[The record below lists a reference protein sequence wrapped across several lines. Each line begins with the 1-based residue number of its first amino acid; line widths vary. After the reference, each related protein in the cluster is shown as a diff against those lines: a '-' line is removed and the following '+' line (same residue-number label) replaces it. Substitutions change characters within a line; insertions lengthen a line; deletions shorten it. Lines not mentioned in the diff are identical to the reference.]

1 MRILK
6 KGERVDWQ
14 YGGDIEYITD
24 KDIEELK
31 QGKRAVIDV
40 NGEYTIVLKYR
51 KKPVVDDFDSW
62 EESGAADAYADHQ
75 R

>member
-14 YGGDIEYITD
+14 YGGDYEYITD

-31 QGKRAVIDV
+31 QGKRA
-40 NGEYTIVLKYR
+40 
-51 KKPVVDDFDSW
+51 KPVADDFDSW